1 MGSDD
6 LHYTYQ
12 RRNAAGKAVVLPF
25 LINAHSLLSALPFIQ
40 RYPEDKENL
49 KLMEE
54 YNSNILK
61 ALEETAKNKDPFWKK
76 K

>member
-1 MGSDD
+1 M
-6 LHYTYQ
+6 
-12 RRNAAGKAVVLPF
+12 F
-25 LINAHSLLSALPFIQ
+25 SALPFVQ

-49 KLMEE
+49 KLVEE